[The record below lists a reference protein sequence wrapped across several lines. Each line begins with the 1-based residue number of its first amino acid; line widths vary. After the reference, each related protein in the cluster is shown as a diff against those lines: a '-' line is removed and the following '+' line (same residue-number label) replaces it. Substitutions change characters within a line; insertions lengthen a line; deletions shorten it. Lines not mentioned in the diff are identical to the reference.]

1 MTQRLHYDD
10 PYFLEFDALVTTR
23 REHAGR
29 PAVILDRTAFYAESG
44 GQPWD
49 TGVLDDVPV
58 VAVIEEQGEI
68 LHVLERPLAVERVHG
83 RVDGERRR
91 DHRQQH
97 HGQHLLSRAF
107 VRVAD
112 AHTISFHLGSETTS
126 IDLDRYVNEAEIAA
140 AERLVN
146 EVVWESR
153 PVRVFSVD
161 REEARRMGVDAPAE
175 AGAAIRLIEVE
186 GFDVQACG
194 GTHPRST
201 SEVGI
206 VVVTGSE
213 RYKGGSRIQ
222 FLCGHRALASF
233 RRRASVL
240 ERVGALLSAPLD
252 RLPDAVERT
261 LAQVNEA
268 SRRAQGFLEQAV
280 ASEARRLLSQ
290 AEGDAP
296 VIVSTYDGWGPADLK
311 ALGLRLVTLEKC
323 VVFLG
328 SRTDGKAY
336 VVVAQSEG
344 LPHDVPA
351 LLKHVL
357 GPLGGRGGGKG
368 NVAQGGA
375 ESPDQLASA
384 LREASLAARSAGD
397 PA

>member
-1 MTQRLHYDD
+1 MTARLHYDD
-10 PYFLEFDALVTTR
+10 PYLLEFDAVVTAR

-49 TGVLDDVPV
+49 TGFLADVPV
-58 VAVIEEQGEI
+58 VAVIEDQGDI
-68 LHVLERPLAVERVHG
+68 LHVLERPLAPDQVHG
-83 RVDGERRR
+83 RVDGEGRR

-107 VRVAD
+107 VQTAGAR
-112 AHTISFHLGSETTS
+112 TLSFHLGSETTS
-126 IDLDRYVNEAEIAA
+126 IDLDRHVGDEQIAA
-140 AERLVN
+140 AERVVN
-146 EVVWESR
+146 EVIWESR
-153 PVRVFSVD
+153 PVRVLSVD
-161 REEARRMGVDAPAE
+161 REEARLLGVDPPAE
-175 AGAAIRLIEVE
+175 AGATIRLIEVQ
-186 GFDVQACG
+186 GFDIQACG

-201 SEVGI
+201 SDVGI

-222 FLCGHRALASF
+222 FLCGQRALDGF

-240 ERVGALLSAPLD
+240 DRVGALLSAPLD
-252 RLPDAVERT
+252 RLPEAVERT
-261 LAQVNEA
+261 LAQVTEV
-268 SRRAQGFLEQAV
+268 SRRAQGFLDQAV
-280 ASEARRLLSQ
+280 DSEARRLL
-290 AEGDAP
+290 AESVGDAP

-311 ALGLRLVTLEKC
+311 VLALRLVSLQRC

-328 SRTDGKAY
+328 SRSEGKAY

-351 LLKHVL
+351 LLKRVL
-357 GPLGGRGGGKG
+357 GPLGGRGGGNG

-375 ESPDQLASA
+375 ESADQLESA
-384 LREASLAARSAGD
+384 LRDTSLAARSSAR